1 MGLYGSKDQHPK
13 LVGTSEEN
21 EHLASLQWWYCEKCG
36 HKHLSQYKKCPS
48 CGQSH
53 GRKPGW
59 YRFWKVMAVIQLPL
73 TMLMIWAIALTASQN
88 LADQLETQAPASKRN
103 HDITVFD
110 TTVWAGAETQ
120 AAKTEAAADTE
131 PTMSY
136 EELWEELKDPY
147 VENCEP
153 MDYRTMARNPD
164 KYKGGYYSAT
174 GEVIQVMEIDGG
186 VFIRMNVTQDEYG
199 YWSDTIAATVEIP
212 KGGDRIL
219 EDDIITIYGK
229 CYGLYTYET
238 VLGSEM
244 SIPRIDAKYYDLLS
258 E

>member
-13 LVGTSEEN
+13 LVGTSEGN
-21 EHLASLQWWYCEKCG
+21 EHLASPQWWHCEKCG
-36 HKHLSQYKKCPS
+36 HKHLKQYKKCPS
-48 CGQSH
+48 CGQTH
-53 GRKPGW
+53 GKKPGW
-59 YRFWKVMAVIQLPL
+59 YRFWKVLAIVQLPL
-73 TMLMIWAIALTASQN
+73 TLLMIWGIALAASQN
-88 LADQLETQAPASKRN
+88 LAEQLETQTPADKR
-103 HDITVFD
+103 DDYVSVFD
-110 TTVWAGAETQ
+110 TSIGTDTETQ
-120 AAKTEAAADTE
+120 SADTKAKTEPAK
-131 PTMSY
+131 SY
-136 EELWEELKDPY
+136 EEIWAELRGPY
-147 VENCEP
+147 IESCEP
-153 MDYRTMARNPD
+153 IDYRTMARNPD

-186 VFIRMNVTQDEYG
+186 VFIRMNVTQDDYG